1 MSLWCIQI
9 FNVADVNASA
19 EDVTCCPE
27 HKLHLDVKDMQGQGG
42 HRWLVHLRAERGAS
56 LSHIQ
61 LVGGGSGNCFVHLS
75 LKLRERERSK
85 SQAHPAGVRW
95 VE

>member
-42 HRWLVHLRAERGAS
+42 HRWLVHLR
-56 LSHIQ
+56 
-61 LVGGGSGNCFVHLS
+61 V
-75 LKLRERERSK
+75 ERSK
-85 SQAHPAGVRW
+85 SQTHPAGWRW
-95 VE
+95 VDLLLGGWFT